1 MKTNTHLWMLLLNA
15 LPALTL
21 AQGFKPLPERSLNTL
36 QSLHSCSYHEILP
49 EQVLS
54 DLAPEQLGPIVGI
67 SVDGMDGT
75 VFKLGKYF
83 RPNQQVRFYADDEA
97 HNVQVAEKKQ
107 GAEIARYRGDV
118 LQLAHERSLSAV
130 PLLAEEMFF
139 DVYQV
144 SLIQQGKTTHQQR
157 LIRMCQL

>member
-1 MKTNTHLWMLLLNA
+1 MKTYMWLLLLTG
-15 LPALTL
+15 LPTL
-21 AQGFKPLPERSLNTL
+21 ALAQTFKPLPESSLNAL

-49 EQVLS
+49 EQALS
-54 DLAPEQLGPIVGI
+54 HLAPEQLGPVVGI
-67 SVDGMDGT
+67 SVDGMDGK

-83 RPNQQVRFYADDEA
+83 RPKQQVLFYADDEA
-97 HNVQVAEKKQ
+97 HNVQVAQSKH
-107 GAEIARYRGDV
+107 GAEIARYRNDV
-118 LQLAHERSLSAV
+118 LQLAHERSLDAV

-139 DVYQV
+139 DIYQV